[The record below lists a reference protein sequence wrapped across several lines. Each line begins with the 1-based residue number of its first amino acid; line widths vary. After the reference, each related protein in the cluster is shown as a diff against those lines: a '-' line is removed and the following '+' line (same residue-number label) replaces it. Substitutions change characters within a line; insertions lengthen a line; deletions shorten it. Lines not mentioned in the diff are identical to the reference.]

1 MLTHTATIEATAIET
16 EETQAPMP
24 IRIIRKV
31 NGRYQFVEV
40 QEAEL
45 TQDERREVYCSMF
58 NIYE

>member
-1 MLTHTATIEATAIET
+1 MNATQTATIEVIDQDE
-16 EETQAPMP
+16 QQLPMP